1 MRLFKTLSILSI
13 LLFQSCELLEK
24 SSESEEN
31 NQSKADENINNE
43 KLLVTKPIQ
52 PNNKQLP
59 EPPKLEPIVEK
70 KKTNEA
76 AGDKPSSKPEKAA
89 FTPELLAAVKNW
101 NAIPKSVFPLNSV
114 TIKKDLKFT
123 AYSQTGQAIGSSQ
136 LLAGK
141 EVIALGHKGD
151 LLTVSPSKRGTMRAT
166 IAMNQTD
173 FKEGVAYLF
182 ELRKRQRIA
191 YAERKSQ
198 ESLNIASK
206 TVNSSNLKNKPSS
219 KAKQTT
225 PLFEDLPT
233 PGDYGHGKF
242 CICSD
247 CRTKRLAQTGSIK

>member
-31 NQSKADENINNE
+31 NQSKADEIINNE

-52 PNNKQLP
+52 PINKKLP
-59 EPPKLEPIVEK
+59 EPAKLKPIVEK
-70 KKTNEA
+70 KKPKKLLK
-76 AGDKPSSKPEKAA
+76 DKSPSKPETAE
-89 FTPELLAAVKNW
+89 FTSELLSAVKNW
-101 NAIPKSVFPLNSV
+101 NAIPKSVFPLNAV
-114 TIKKDLKFT
+114 TIKTDLKFT
-123 AYSQTGQAIGSSQ
+123 AYSQSGQAIGTSQ
-136 LLAGK
+136 LPAGK
-141 EVIALGHKGD
+141 EVIALGHKGN

-198 ESLNIASK
+198 DSLNIASK

>member
-1 MRLFKTLSILSI
+1 MRLFKTLLLSSILF
-13 LLFQSCELLEK
+13 FQSCEILEK
-24 SSESEEN
+24 SSETDEN
-31 NQSKADENINNE
+31 NQSKTEETKDDG
-43 KLLVTKPIQ
+43 KLVETKPVQ
-52 PNNKQLP
+52 PKNKKLP

-136 LLAGK
+136 LPAGK

-191 YAERKSQ
+191 YADKKSQ
-198 ESLNIASK
+198 ESKNVVSRTIDSSK
-206 TVNSSNLKNKPSS
+206 LKSKPSS
-219 KAKQTT
+219 KSKQNT
-225 PLFEDLPT
+225 PLFDDLPT

>member
-136 LLAGK
+136 LPAGK

-191 YAERKSQ
+191 YADKKSQ
-198 ESLNIASK
+198 ESKNVVSRTIDSSK
-206 TVNSSNLKNKPSS
+206 LKSKPSS
-219 KAKQTT
+219 KSKQNT
-225 PLFEDLPT
+225 PLFDDLPT

>member
-13 LLFQSCELLEK
+13 LFLQSCELLEK

-31 NQSKADENINNE
+31 NQSKAEEIINNE
-43 KLLVTKPIQ
+43 NLLVTKPIQ
-52 PNNKQLP
+52 PINKKLP
-59 EPPKLEPIVEK
+59 EPPKLKPLVERNK
-70 KKTNEA
+70 PKEVLK
-76 AGDKPSSKPEKAA
+76 DKSPSKPETAA
-89 FTPELLAAVKNW
+89 FTPELLSAVMNW
-101 NAIPKSVFPLNSV
+101 NAIPKSVFPLNAV
-114 TIKKDLKFT
+114 TIKTDLKFT
-123 AYSQTGQAIGSSQ
+123 AYSQSGQAIGTSQ
-136 LLAGK
+136 LPAGK
-141 EVIALGHKGD
+141 EVIALGHKGN

-191 YAERKSQ
+191 YADKKSQ
-198 ESLNIASK
+198 ESKNVVSRTIDSSK
-206 TVNSSNLKNKPSS
+206 LKSKPSS
-219 KAKQTT
+219 KSKQNT
-225 PLFEDLPT
+225 PLFDDLPT

>member
-136 LLAGK
+136 LPAGK

-173 FKEGVAYLF
+173 FKEGIAYLF

-191 YAERKSQ
+191 YADKKSQ
-198 ESLNIASK
+198 ESKNVVSQTIDSSK
-206 TVNSSNLKNKPSS
+206 LKSKPSS
-219 KAKQTT
+219 KSKQNT
-225 PLFEDLPT
+225 PLFDDLPT